1 MRNSASIR
9 PVIAFPAIDMQL
21 KPLRGRVPWGTS
33 LWRSKVM
40 RRGTLDIVGPR
51 CWFLVFA
58 LFCLTISGPARA
70 DKRVALVIGNSAYVN
85 VPRLTNPAN
94 DARLMAD
101 TLRSLGF
108 TLVGGAAQLDLDK
121 THFDRAVEDF
131 GNQLQGADVGLFYY
145 AGHGL
150 QVRGA
155 NYLVPTGA
163 NPTKEADIDFQ
174 MLDSNLVLRQMESAG
189 TKLNLVI
196 LDACRNNPFG
206 GRGLRA
212 TDAGLAQMRAPEG
225 TLISFATQP
234 GNVAQDG
241 GDGNSPYTKAL
252 AQAMH
257 RPGLDVFRTFN
268 EVGLAVSSVTGGAQQ
283 PWVSLS
289 PIKGDFYFA
298 GAPANVTNT
307 RPSVDPCALAG
318 EHWRS
323 TEVINTRAAYEDHL
337 ARFPNCPFAGL
348 ARARIETLNKVAVT
362 RPEPFIA
369 PAQTPETVQPK
380 ILASRNPNDVGVNP
394 RLPVKLGD
402 TYEQVKSTYR
412 TSRALVPVSGT
423 VNSDLDFKEL
433 GIRYVFNPAK
443 TVLSIGLSAPFA
455 GSVAG
460 VMVGDT
466 KAQIDAVWSQ
476 PTQNY
481 NNFMVYYA
489 YRGQKFEVIYDSNL
503 KSTTIYLDR

>member
-1 MRNSASIR
+1 MFSA
-9 PVIAFPAIDMQL
+9 PAL
-21 KPLRGRVPWGTS
+21 
-33 LWRSKVM
+33 
-40 RRGTLDIVGPR
+40 
-51 CWFLVFA
+51 
-58 LFCLTISGPARA
+58 A
-70 DKRVALVIGNSAYVN
+70 DKRVALVVGNSAYVN

-108 TLVGGAAQLDLDK
+108 TLVGGGAQLDLDK
-121 THFDRAVEDF
+121 AGFDNAVQNF

-155 NYLVPTGA
+155 NYLVPVGA
-163 NPTKEADIDFQ
+163 NPTREADIDFQ

-206 GRGLRA
+206 GRSLRS
-212 TDAGLAQMRAPEG
+212 TDSGLAQMHAPEG

-241 GDGNSPYTKAL
+241 ANGNSPYTKAL
-252 AQAMH
+252 AQAMR

-268 EVGLAVSSVTGGAQQ
+268 EVGLAVSNATGGAQE

-289 PIKGDFYFA
+289 PIKGEFYFS
-298 GAPANVTNT
+298 GAPANVTDT
-307 RPSVDPCALAG
+307 RPSVDPCALASD
-318 EHWRS
+318 HWRS
-323 TEVINTRAAYEDHL
+323 TELINTRAAYEDHL
-337 ARFPNCPFAGL
+337 ARFPSCAFAGL
-348 ARARIETLNKVAVT
+348 ARARIETLSKVAIAK
-362 RPEPFIA
+362 PEP
-369 PAQTPETVQPK
+369 PNSPGTQTPETDRSK
-380 ILASRNPNDVGVNP
+380 IVASRNPSDGINP

-402 TYEQVKSTYR
+402 TYEQVKSIYH
-412 TSRALVPVSGT
+412 TSRALNPVSGT
-423 VNSDLDFKEL
+423 ANSDLDFKEL

-443 TVLSIGLSAPFA
+443 TVLSVGLSAPFA

-460 VMVGDT
+460 VMVGDA
-466 KAQIDAVWSQ
+466 KEQVDAIWGQ
-476 PTQNY
+476 PTQNF

-489 YRGQKFEVIYDSNL
+489 YRGQRFEIIYDSA
-503 KSTTIYLDR
+503 KVVSTIYVDR